1 MKTLEFTTED
11 INRVNEGI
19 IETQKLIDR
28 ENNFSFDLRKHDK
41 VERLENHL
49 TYLKSV
55 LENEEF

>member
-1 MKTLEFTTED
+1 MKITTED

-41 VERLENHL
+41 VAKLESHL
-49 TYLKSV
+49 TYLNNV
-55 LENEEF
+55 LENGAF